1 MNVSEVDMLSNNL
14 REFYRASAYPSLNI
28 QTGGQVWYLVDN
40 EIMSY
45 SHSLTPHESSESL
58 FKWVFR

>member
-1 MNVSEVDMLSNNL
+1 MLSRNH
-14 REFYRASAYPSLNI
+14 REFYRGSPYPYLPI

-45 SHSLTPHESSESL
+45 SYSLTPHESSESL